1 MVKSY
6 SRQPAVL
13 SKSVST
19 KGSDLRVHF
28 KNTFEVAAAIRGLD
42 LKRAQAYLRAV
53 IEHKEI
59 IPYLRYAGGVGRHAQ
74 AKQFG
79 TTKGRWPE
87 KSVKIILDLLKNLE
101 ASADSKGL
109 DVDNLTLWHVQVN
122 RAQKGRR
129 KTFRAHGGIK
139 PYLSSNCHI
148 EIIATEKQESVP
160 KAALKA

>member
-6 SRQPAVL
+6 SRSPAVPA
-13 SKSVST
+13 KSCST

-28 KNTFEVAAAIRGLD
+28 KNTFEVAAAIRGMP
-42 LKRAQAYLRAV
+42 LKKAKGFLEDV
-53 IEHKEI
+53 IEQKQI
-59 IPYLRYAGGVGRHAQ
+59 VPFRRYHGGVGRHAQ
-74 AKQFG
+74 AKQWG
-79 TTKGRWPE
+79 CTQGRWPE
-87 KSVKIILDLLKNLE
+87 KSCKVVLDLLRNLE

-109 DVDNLTLWHVQVN
+109 DVENMSLWHVQVN

-148 EIIATEKQESVP
+148 EIIATENQESVP

>member
-6 SRQPAVL
+6 SRVPAVL
-13 SKSVST
+13 AKSVST

-28 KNTFEVAAAIRGLD
+28 KNTFEVAAAIRGLG
-42 LKRAQAYLRAV
+42 LKKAQSYLEDV
-53 IEHKEI
+53 VDHKQI
-59 IPYLRYAGGVGRHAQ
+59 IPYRRYQGGVGRHAQ
-74 AKQFG
+74 AKQFKC
-79 TTKGRWPE
+79 TQGRWPE

-109 DVDNLTLWHVQVN
+109 DVENLSLWHVQVN

-148 EIIATEKQESVP
+148 EIIATENQESVP